1 MIKKIFM
8 LMSLLFVFSSKSYAV
23 FEYPRFKSLTDRE
36 NENLIGNVRKVVLI
50 SDDGIKCE
58 YNFNQQG
65 NYTSVAVLE
74 GRPSSNYPFCKMFY
88 RYYCEGLLVN
98 NYFREF
104 FRGGYRHEDFHIPF
118 WLEGMGGARNLS
130 FNYDAK
136 GNLVAVTDK
145 TSGGLN
151 RYDYIYDEKG
161 HLVTRKCN
169 DLPMM
174 KLQWT
179 GPNMTSYY
187 LYDRN
192 GSLHDGY
199 DIEVR
204 NLNYFI
210 SDKKDNNT
218 RITIEM
224 DSNGKIVEYRKVTE
238 VGYSKP
244 QGIRVICSY
253 NDLGLLDKITN
264 SFFAGD
270 RKITTITNIKYDSYK
285 NIAEYITTE
294 NSIIK
299 KNIRYVYNYDKNGN
313 WISKLTYSI
322 KQGNIEVKQK
332 IGTETREITYFNDL
346 DK

>member
-1 MIKKIFM
+1 
-8 LMSLLFVFSSKSYAV
+8 
-23 FEYPRFKSLTDRE
+23 
-36 NENLIGNVRKVVLI
+36 
-50 SDDGIKCE
+50 
-58 YNFNQQG
+58 
-65 NYTSVAVLE
+65 
-74 GRPSSNYPFCKMFY
+74 
-88 RYYCEGLLVN
+88 
-98 NYFREF
+98 
-104 FRGGYRHEDFHIPF
+104 
-118 WLEGMGGARNLS
+118 
-130 FNYDAK
+130 
-136 GNLVAVTDK
+136 
-145 TSGGLN
+145 
-151 RYDYIYDEKG
+151 
-161 HLVTRKCN
+161 
-169 DLPMM
+169 MM

-218 RITIEM
+218 RITLEM

-253 NDLGLLDKITN
+253 NDLGLLDKFTN
-264 SFFAGD
+264 LFFAGD

-313 WISKLTYSI
+313 WISKVTYSI